1 MTTSISHKNN
11 NTHTM
16 SEQFLNFKTGTTTL
30 RKIGNSKFLNTTLI
44 LENLTKDG
52 IRFRVSDFTDKVNTF
67 YSDPSQDVIK
77 PRGKYELNISSYL
90 SALTMEEKNTSEMM
104 LEAVTTDF
112 DNEDASIGTEQLFTI
127 NINCIP
133 QKMNENLY
141 RIDFKFEIEGEGVTP
156 KTLEKSSEIEVI
168 EEKSAIKETPKPQ
181 EDEEEMFEEI
191 ISSDKKREHLPKGDD
206 DESIIVE
213 PGYVDEVDFE
223 GEEDEEPL
231 IKNKKVLNEDFEI
244 MDETKE

>member
-1 MTTSISHKNN
+1 
-11 NTHTM
+11 M

-52 IRFRVSDFTDKVNTF
+52 IRFRVSDFTDKVNIF

-90 SALTMEEKNTSEMM
+90 SSLALEEKNTSEMM

-127 NINCIP
+127 NISCVP
-133 QKMNENLY
+133 QKIYENLY
-141 RIDFKFEIEGEGVTP
+141 RINFKFEIEGEGVTTN
-156 KTLEKSSEIEVI
+156 TLENSSEIEVI

-181 EDEEEMFEEI
+181 EEEEIFEEI
-191 ISSDKKREHLPKGDD
+191 ISSNKKKEHLPKGDD
-206 DESIIVE
+206 DESVIVE

-223 GEEDEEPL
+223 AEEEEHPL

-244 MDETKE
+244 MDETKEQVKETTPKKETIPT